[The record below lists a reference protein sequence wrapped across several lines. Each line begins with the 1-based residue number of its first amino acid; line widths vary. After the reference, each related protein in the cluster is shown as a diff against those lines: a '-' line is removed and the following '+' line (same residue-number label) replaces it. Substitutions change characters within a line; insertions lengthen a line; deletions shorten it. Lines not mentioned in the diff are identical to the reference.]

1 MDDSAL
7 RHLAEQLLTELP
19 TVIPDPD
26 ERAPVADA
34 IGTGLGEA
42 VRTDRRPLLDALF
55 SHPTTTR
62 WMLQHVPTS
71 SVTDLTDWLPEQP
84 DATPQH

>member
-1 MDDSAL
+1 MDDSVL

-19 TVIPDPD
+19 TVIPDPH

-42 VRTDRRPLLDALF
+42 VRSGRRPLLDALF
-55 SHPTTTR
+55 SHPSTTG
-62 WMLQHVPTS
+62 WMLQHVPPS
-71 SVTDLTDWLPEQP
+71 SLSELTDWLPEQP
-84 DATPQH
+84 DCASRG